1 MGKWT
6 VEKDTM
12 LVRFGGI
19 VGYDFVAEHDLGM
32 KGGKKRY
39 KELVKTGKAYYIALA
54 RLAALDLEIA
64 YSRKGNSFANDVLTD
79 ERNFWYDTV
88 AELHGGSEQ

>member
-1 MGKWT
+1 MTKWN

-12 LVRFGGI
+12 LIRFGGI

-39 KELVKTGKAYYIALA
+39 KELVNTGKAYYISLA
-54 RLAALDLEIA
+54 RLTALDLEIA
-64 YSRKGNSFANDVLTD
+64 YSRKGNSFANECLIE
-79 ERNFWYDTV
+79 ERNFWYDMV
-88 AELHGGSEQ
+88 DELTGWGLQ